1 MSSFFYQTLVI
12 RLSADKSRYP
22 LLKLNDLI
30 DFSDV
35 GSLLRE
41 RRQSQRQDAR
51 GKKHYDPLKMFKA
64 ILLGQWHS
72 LSDEALEHALIV
84 RADFIIFC
92 AFDDMEVPD
101 FTTLNRFRNWL
112 VTEELLEP
120 LLHLINAQLETKGL
134 KVAHA
139 QFAVVDASIIE
150 SAGKPTRKA
159 YEINDDGEASPTPAS
174 KDKDAKWTKKGGHFY
189 LGYKLHARCDE
200 DGFIEKV
207 HVTAANAHESRHL
220 ELLLDDAGSGQTVL
234 ADKGYA
240 SKANRSK
247 VRSSGYHDGIMHKAS
262 RNQPLTEFQRAENQ
276 LIKKHRYV
284 IEQCFGTLKRRFGF
298 RRASY
303 FSQEKVNAQS
313 LLKALCH
320 NLLKAINKVNY
331 V

>member
-1 MSSFFYQTLVI
+1 MSSFFYQTLVS
-12 RLSADKSRYP
+12 RLSQDKSRYP

-30 DFSDV
+30 DFSGV
-35 GSLLRE
+35 GLLLRE
-41 RRQSQRQDAR
+41 RKQSQRNDAR

-92 AFDDMEVPD
+92 EFDDMDVPD

-112 VTEELLEP
+112 VSEELLQA
-120 LLHLINAQLETKGL
+120 LLNLINEQLEAKGL

-139 QFAVVDASIIE
+139 QFAVFDASIIE
-150 SAGKPTRKA
+150 SAGKPSRKA
-159 YEINDDGEASPTPAS
+159 YEIRDEGEIEATPAS
-174 KDKDAKWTKKGGHFY
+174 KDKDAKWTKKGGRFY

-207 HVTAANAHESRHL
+207 HVTAANTHESRHL
-220 ELLLDDAGSGQTVL
+220 APLLDDEGKGTVL

-240 SKANRSK
+240 SKANRAKIKSK
-247 VRSSGYHDGIMHKAS
+247 GYNDGIMHKAS
-262 RNQPLTEFQRAENQ
+262 RGQPLTDAQKAKNQ

-303 FSQEKVNAQS
+303 FSQGKVKAQG
-313 LLKALCH
+313 LLKAMCH
-320 NLLKAINKVNY
+320 NLLKAINRVSY
-331 V
+331 A

>member
-1 MSSFFYQTLVI
+1 MSSFFYQTLVN

-30 DFSDV
+30 DFSDI
-35 GSLLRE
+35 GSLLRQ
-41 RRQSQRQDAR
+41 RKQSQRKDTR

-84 RADFIIFC
+84 RADFIIVC
-92 AFDDMEVPD
+92 EFDDMDVPD
-101 FTTLNRFRNWL
+101 FNTLNRFRTWL
-112 VTEELLEP
+112 ITQNLLEP
-120 LLHLINAQLETKGL
+120 LLLSINAQLEDKGL

-159 YEINDDGEASPTPAS
+159 YEINDEGEAISTPAS
-174 KDKDAKWTKKGGHFY
+174 KDKDAKWTKKGGRFY

-207 HVTAANAHESRHL
+207 QVTAANAHESQHL
-220 ELLLDDAGSGQTVL
+220 ERLLDDEGVGQTVL

-247 VRSSGYHDGIMHKAS
+247 VRSKGYRDGIMHKGS
-262 RNQPLTEFQRAENQ
+262 RNQALTELQRAENQ

-284 IEQCFGTLKRRFGF
+284 IEPCFGTLKRRFDF

-313 LLKALCH
+313 L
-320 NLLKAINKVNY
+320 
-331 V
+331 

>member
-1 MSSFFYQTLVI
+1 MSSFFYQTLVN

-30 DFSDV
+30 DFSDI
-35 GSLLRE
+35 GSLLRQ
-41 RRQSQRQDAR
+41 RKQSQRKDTR

-84 RADFIIFC
+84 RADFIIVC
-92 AFDDMEVPD
+92 EFDDMDVPD
-101 FTTLNRFRNWL
+101 FNTLNRFRTWL
-112 VTEELLEP
+112 ITQNLLEP
-120 LLHLINAQLETKGL
+120 LLLSINAQLEDKGL

-159 YEINDDGEASPTPAS
+159 YEINDEGEAISAPAS
-174 KDKDAKWTKKGGHFY
+174 KDKDAKWTKKGGRFY

-207 HVTAANAHESRHL
+207 QVTAANAHESQHL
-220 ELLLDDAGSGQTVL
+220 EPLLDDEGVGQTVL

-247 VRSSGYHDGIMHKAS
+247 VRSKGYRDGIMHKGS
-262 RNQPLTEFQRAENQ
+262 RNQALTELQRAENQ

-284 IEQCFGTLKRRFGF
+284 IEPCFGTLKRRFDF

-313 LLKALCH
+313 LLKAMCH
-320 NLLKAINKVNY
+320 NLLKAINRVSY